1 MERLTTNKNVS
12 DMGMVELALNCCY
25 ITKDGSGRYRDYEID
40 MDERDF
46 VRKLTTTLVGEDL
59 PLQDESFD
67 EEMMDNLGIDPFAD
81 VRGLIAIFYRNM
93 WSMAELREKLKRY
106 EDAEEHGSYGKWI
119 PVSERLPED
128 YVPVNITWVNHNP
141 DPYYASIK
149 DVPFT
154 ATGICYKG
162 KWYWYSVV
170 CEDYL
175 KEYGERY
182 ETDAVDADIEVTAWM
197 PLPEPYRESEVEYGK

>member
-1 MERLTTNKNVS
+1 MKREEAIYCLKAQSERYSEVCEECPLYGQTGV
-12 DMGMVELALNCCY
+12 DHCC
-25 ITKDGSGRYRDYEID
+25 
-40 MDERDF
+40 
-46 VRKLTTTLVGEDL
+46 
-59 PLQDESFD
+59 
-67 EEMMDNLGIDPFAD
+67 
-81 VRGLIAIFYRNM
+81 
-93 WSMAELREKLKRY
+93 
-106 EDAEEHGSYGKWI
+106 EDALQMAITALQKQPVWI

-128 YVPVNITWVNHNP
+128 CVPVNITLVNHNP
-141 DPYYASIK
+141 VPYYASIK

-182 ETDAVDADIEVTAWM
+182 EKDAVDADIEVTAWM
-197 PLPEPYRESEVEYGK
+197 PLPEPYRESEEEYGK